1 MSRIVVSEYLQDDF
15 LTRIGEDFDVVYD
28 PDLYADR
35 PRLLR
40 ETADAVAVIIRNRTR
55 IDRRFLESAC
65 SLKLVGRLGVG
76 LDNIDM
82 TACSARGVTVIP
94 AVGANAVS
102 VAEYV
107 MAAMLI
113 LVRGVFGMTES
124 MVAGEWPRQGHA
136 FGRELMGSTL
146 GLVGLGSIG
155 RSVATRSAA
164 LGMKVIAYDPH
175 LLHSDPAWQLAERV
189 GLDQLL
195 AEADVVS
202 LHIPRNEA
210 TANLIDAAALAQMK
224 TSAVLINTSRGG
236 VVDEIALSDALRSG
250 VIGGAAIDVFESEP
264 LEPEPAARFRG
275 LKNLILTP
283 HVAGNTDQ
291 SVHRVAEMIT
301 SAVLESLQS
310 DRDGPIR

>member
-1 MSRIVVSEYLQDDF
+1 MSRIVVSEYLQDRF

-40 ETADAVAVIIRNRTR
+40 ETGDAVAVIIRNRTR
-55 IDRRFLESAC
+55 VDREFLESAD
-65 SLKLVGRLGVG
+65 SLRVVGRLGVG

-82 TACSARGVTVIP
+82 TACSAKGVTVIP

-124 MVAGEWPRQGHA
+124 MIAGEWPRQGHA

-164 LGMKVIAYDPH
+164 LGMNVIANDPH
-175 LLHSDPAWQLAERV
+175 LLESDPSWQLAERV
-189 GLDQLL
+189 GLNQLL
-195 AEADVVS
+195 DEADVVS

-210 TANLIDAAALAQMK
+210 TANLIDAAALARMK

-236 VVDEIALSDALRSG
+236 VLDEIALTDALRSG
-250 VIGGAAIDVFESEP
+250 AIGGAAIDVFESEP
-264 LEPEPAARFRG
+264 LEPGPAARFRG

-291 SVHRVAEMIT
+291 SVDRVAEMIT
-301 SAVLESLQS
+301 SAVLESLQP
-310 DRDGPIR
+310 D